1 MASVIHRSAAQ
12 SSLDPLL
19 LQQFTR
25 QEIRQIAELSGNINF
40 NAEIRAY
47 QQNILAFLRLHRA
60 VGSGISPRAT
70 QHLISLAKYSFSM
83 IVNPPHA
90 DLSRCLAVIHG
101 QTYVSP
107 SLVALAIRKIYPH
120 RITILEPEDE
130 RSVQYGSDLK
140 AVSAVLRGYYPSRV
154 IEEVLASVEIPV

>member
-1 MASVIHRSAAQ
+1 
-12 SSLDPLL
+12 
-19 LQQFTR
+19 
-25 QEIRQIAELSGNINF
+25 
-40 NAEIRAY
+40 
-47 QQNILAFLRLHRA
+47 
-60 VGSGISPRAT
+60 
-70 QHLISLAKYSFSM
+70 M

-90 DLSRCLAVIHG
+90 DPSRCLAVIHG

-140 AVSAVLRGYYPSRV
+140 VVSAVLRGYYPSRV
-154 IEEVLASVEIPV
+154 IEEVLASVDIPV